1 MKRPATLTVTEQT
14 IDLSNLSP
22 ETWDYF
28 VDMSNKIRER
38 YLAIGKPRVV
48 FALAGPGG
56 AGKSVISAIF
66 AHLMSDGTQDFEFIN
81 VGADAYH
88 YSNQKLVDLGLKEVK
103 GRYDTYDI
111 PALQSDLGNFKSGKP
126 VRFPIYSRKIH
137 EPIQNS
143 LLCESKNALLW
154 LEGGWLLYP
163 EEGWGELVKLY
174 DYSYFITAA
183 EEEVANQV
191 INRHIMGGREVT
203 EAKNFYE
210 QSDTKNINLVLEK
223 SLPANENLRFWKDI
237 R

>member
-1 MKRPATLTVTEQT
+1 MKRPATLNVTEQT

-56 AGKSVISAIF
+56 AGKSVVSAIF
-66 AHLMSDGTQDFEFIN
+66 AHLMSEGAQDFEFIN

-88 YSNQKLVDLGLKEVK
+88 YSNQKLVDLGRKEVK

-111 PALQSDLGNFKSGKP
+111 AALKSDLTDFKAGKS
-126 VRFPIYSRKIH
+126 VQFPIYSRKIH

-143 LLCESKNALLW
+143 LVCEAKNALLW

-163 EEGWGELVKLY
+163 EEGWGELIKLY
-174 DYSYFITAA
+174 DYSYFITATEA
-183 EEEVANQV
+183 DVSTQV
-191 INRHIMGGREVT
+191 INRHIKGGRET
-203 EAKNFYE
+203 EDAKNFYE
-210 QSDTKNINLVLEK
+210 RSDVKNINLVLEK
-223 SLPANENLRFWKDI
+223 SLPADENLKFWRDVV
-237 R
+237 